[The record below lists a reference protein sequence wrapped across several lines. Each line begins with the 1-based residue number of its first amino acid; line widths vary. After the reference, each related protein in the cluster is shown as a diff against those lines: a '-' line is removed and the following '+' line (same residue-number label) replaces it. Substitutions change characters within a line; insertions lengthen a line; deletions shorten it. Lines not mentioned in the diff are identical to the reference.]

1 MKPLATILSPSGRVC
16 PLEKSI
22 VVFTILVIGK
32 LPGYYSICCCQSSV
46 IFGCLSQQV
55 PKTERKKRRKKDADI
70 VEEHNGHI
78 FKATQYSIPTYC
90 EYCSS
95 LIWMMDRACV
105 CKLCRYACHRKCCL
119 KLTTKCSKK
128 YDPELSSRQF
138 GVEVSRLTNE
148 ERTVPLVVEKLINY
162 IEMHG
167 LYTEGIYRKSGST
180 NKIKELKQGLDT
192 DVNSMNLDDYN
203 IHVIASVFKQWL
215 RDLPNPL
222 MTFELYEEF
231 LRAMCL
237 QDKKEVIRGVY
248 SIIDQLSRTHLNTLE
263 RLFFHLVRIA
273 GQEDTN
279 RMSANALAIVFAPCI
294 LRCPDTIDP
303 LQSVQ
308 DIGKTTA

>member
-148 ERTVPLVVEKLINY
+148 ERTVPLVVKLINY

-231 LRAMCL
+231 LRAMCKYSYL
-237 QDKKEVIRGVY
+237 PVI
-248 SIIDQLSRTHLNTLE
+248 
-263 RLFFHLVRIA
+263 
-273 GQEDTN
+273 
-279 RMSANALAIVFAPCI
+279 
-294 LRCPDTIDP
+294 
-303 LQSVQ
+303 
-308 DIGKTTA
+308 